1 MKEFG
6 LDQVFKY
13 DPGTSPPPRPDIVD
27 LLGPWF
33 DRPKG
38 QPAAKTLIIC
48 AAPRSGSYELA
59 RLLTAA
65 GIGTPHEYFN
75 PTCAAVL
82 AARWGLPSAVL
93 SEHQIARYIEE
104 LRCRRSQ
111 NGVFGTKLQYW
122 QYKDSLR
129 NEQGRAI
136 FDRAVVVHLYR
147 ADAVSQFVSWHKAC
161 ATGRFDFSDRQTHP
175 PRDSATRDQLDG
187 LLAMIDQLVIE
198 DANFRRLFIL
208 AGIRPIFCEFSQLFR
223 DPHSTVAKIAD
234 TLGVAVNYEALDRM
248 IKLGGQYERAELAT
262 DREQMLKE
270 KLATCAFKK

>member
-1 MKEFG
+1 VKEFV
-6 LDQVFKY
+6 DQAFKY
-13 DPGTSPPPRPDIVD
+13 EPETPPSPRPDIVD
-27 LLGPWF
+27 LLSPWF

-38 QPAAKTLIIC
+38 EPATKTLIIC

-65 GIGTPHEYFN
+65 GIGTPHEYFH

-93 SEHQIARYIEE
+93 SEQYIAHYIEE

-111 NGVFGTKLQYW
+111 NDVFGTKLQYW
-122 QYKDSLR
+122 QYEDSLR
-129 NEQGRAI
+129 NEQGCAI

-161 ATGRFDFSDRQTHP
+161 ESGRFDFSDRQTHP
-175 PRDSATRDQLDG
+175 PRDPKALQQLSG
-187 LLAMIDQLVIE
+187 LLGMIDQLVME
-198 DANFRRLFIL
+198 DANFRRLFVL
-208 AGIRPIFCEFSQLFR
+208 AGIRPIFCEFNQLSR
-223 DPHSTVAKIAD
+223 DPQSVLEKIAD
-234 TLGVAVNYEALDRM
+234 ALGAAVNQEGLARM
-248 IKLGGQYERAELAT
+248 IKLGGPYHRAERA
-262 DREQMLKE
+262 DREKILLE